1 MYVAYKGKKIII
13 FVAQY
18 GFVPIFEEVPGAVM
32 SPIEVEGIP
41 GEELSHDG
49 RNAVLATLKKNMHM
63 IAHKD
68 PSIDTALPFSHRLT
82 EALKKLS
89 SVLVVLE
96 DCGFVDTAHHNMVQ
110 GTGDVQSGLSW
121 HGAILSKAN
130 RPVNGKARYEPTS
143 PKVSILAREPEIVR
157 DRGYRDCRFTEGFIV
172 RRPDNGAGRVRHLLW
187 GT

>member
-82 EALKKLS
+82 EALKQLG
-89 SVLVVLE
+89 SVLVILE

-110 GTGDVQSGLSW
+110 GTRDVQSGLSW
-121 HGAILSKAN
+121 HGAILLKAN
-130 RPVNGKARYEPTS
+130 RPSTGKHAENQRYIYLSEQQKRS
-143 PKVSILAREPEIVR
+143 V
-157 DRGYRDCRFTEGFIV
+157 
-172 RRPDNGAGRVRHLLW
+172 
-187 GT
+187 